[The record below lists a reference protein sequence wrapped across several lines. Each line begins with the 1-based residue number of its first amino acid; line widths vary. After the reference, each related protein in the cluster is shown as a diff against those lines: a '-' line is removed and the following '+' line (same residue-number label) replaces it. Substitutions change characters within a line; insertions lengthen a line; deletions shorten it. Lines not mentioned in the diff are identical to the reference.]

1 MTCDPEADAAY
12 IYVADG
18 MGCRQDRR
26 LLVEE
31 EVLLSADDRLGPGS
45 TAFNR
50 RGLVPLAV
58 VSVVLLIGGLTMT
71 VNEAV
76 LFGVPLPPPVR
87 VGTGLL
93 AVLLGAWFGRAV
105 LTRAFSSEPAVELRD
120 GLIHLH
126 VTPGRAIV
134 LRPDQVRGVGPVEPA
149 HTAARRCLLGKES
162 FEVRTTLPEGV
173 RASSVVVGS
182 RYVVGSLSA
191 ARDQLV
197 HALR

>member
-149 HTAARRCLLGKES
+149 RTAADGGCWARS